1 MLNRNAVVSAVS
13 LGLAILTSASSAQDA
28 GAARI
33 LVEGPESR
41 VHEFHQNLKA
51 TMAAY
56 LVDSDFGTAGVAC
69 SFDSGR
75 KNCDTLD
82 NDKDGPV
89 TAEYLTFSEHE
100 YLTAFLVSWRKLQE
114 REPSSSISISFGLDS
129 TAHDCSTA
137 TQPCVSAS
145 MCLAQNP
152 RRCDEVK
159 GPPCTSCN

>member
-1 MLNRNAVVSAVS
+1 MLNRNEIVSAVS

-28 GAARI
+28 GAALI
-33 LVEGPESR
+33 LVEGAENR

-51 TMAAY
+51 TMGAY

-75 KNCDTLD
+75 KTCDTLD
-82 NDKDGPV
+82 EDKEGPV
-89 TAEYLTFSEHE
+89 TAEYRTFSEHE

-114 REPSSSISISFGLDS
+114 RKPSLTSIKFGLDPIV
-129 TAHDCSTA
+129 HDCSTA
-137 TQPCVSAS
+137 TQPCVGAN